1 MKESSMADKFF
12 VVLRERDRILDIVQT
27 LERLVAP
34 GAKVTFVV
42 SYPVDTWAWLRDH
55 WITTESVQKAVSS
68 GKRIL
73 SQYSWEEQ
81 KRLAEIRVAFAREAL
96 GRIGVEVTVVL
107 KNAFHRAVR
116 DYMFDSD
123 FRLLL
128 ISTANGSATIEL
140 LRLMFVFLRRIK
152 ASGFISFMPRRS
164 AT

>member
-1 MKESSMADKFF
+1 
-12 VVLRERDRILDIVQT
+12 
-27 LERLVAP
+27 
-34 GAKVTFVV
+34 
-42 SYPVDTWAWLRDH
+42 
-55 WITTESVQKAVSS
+55 
-68 GKRIL
+68 
-73 SQYSWEEQ
+73 
-81 KRLAEIRVAFAREAL
+81 
-96 GRIGVEVTVVL
+96 VVL